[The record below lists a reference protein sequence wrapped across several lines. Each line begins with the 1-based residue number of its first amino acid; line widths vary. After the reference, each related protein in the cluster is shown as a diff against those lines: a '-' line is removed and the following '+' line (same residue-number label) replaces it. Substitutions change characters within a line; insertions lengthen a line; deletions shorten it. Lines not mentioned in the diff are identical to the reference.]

1 MAAVS
6 TRRSVMTL
14 YSDEQCPYCHRVRMV
29 LAEKGIAYEIVM
41 VEIDDEPEDV
51 ARLNPYGE
59 VPILVDRDLVVYD
72 SLVIMEYLDE
82 RFPHPPLMHVDPL
95 SRAQHRKALL
105 RIQRDWYSLI
115 PDLEKKGSDAKVA
128 KARKHLRES
137 IASTTEAFQATPFF
151 LSEDITLV
159 DCFIAPLLWRLPKW
173 GVKLPT
179 SAAPVAEYA
188 NRLFS
193 RESFQES
200 LTEVEREMR

>member
-14 YSDEQCPYCHRVRMV
+14 YSNSECPYCHRVRMV
-29 LAEKGIAYEIVM
+29 LAEKGITYEIVE
-41 VEIDDEPEDV
+41 VGLDDKSEEV
-51 ARLNPYGE
+51 AGLNPYGE

-105 RIQRDWYSLI
+105 RIERDWYSLI
-115 PDLEKKGSDAKVA
+115 PDLESRNDGKVT

-137 IASTTEAFQATPFF
+137 LASTTEAFQATAFF
-151 LSEDITLV
+151 LSEEMTLV

-173 GVKLPT
+173 GVKLPS
-179 SAAPVAEYA
+179 SAAPIIESA
-188 NRLFS
+188 NRLFA

-200 LTEVEREMR
+200 LTEAEREMR